1 MRLLNWLWISLCLLA
16 LRMPHASADPLP
28 KAVRSPPPTKA
39 ATKPVD
45 AGKPHAKPAAEM
57 TIAELTAKVRDST
70 VVISVMGRDG
80 ERSSL
85 GSGFAI
91 TKDGLIATNLH
102 VIGEAR
108 PIVVTTANAKRFD
121 VTEIY
126 ATDQPMDLAVVRIAA
141 NDLKPLEL
149 GDSDRIKQGQE
160 VVAIGNPLGFEH
172 SVVSGIV
179 SGLRNLD
186 GKTLIQLAMPIEQGN
201 SGGPVLDRSGRVL
214 GLVTMKSAV
223 SENLGFAVAVNAL
236 KPLLKKP
243 NPVPIGRWLTIGAL
257 DETEWKTHF
266 GAHWRQRAGRIL
278 VEGQGLGFGGRT
290 LLVSQRAIPDPTFE
304 LAVWVRLQREDGAAG
319 LAFAFHDG
327 DRHYGFYPSNGRIR
341 LTRFDGPDVYSWHVL
356 NEVQS
361 SAYKPGE
368 WNRLK
373 VRIEKEKIL
382 GYVNDVL
389 VVESNDAEFRLG
401 QAGLASFRGTHAE
414 FKGFDLGKDVP
425 SVLPSPALTAQIEKI
440 AGTLDLDAPP
450 ERQIVMPLLAAAD
463 TAVLALKK
471 EADRRERQAKQLR
484 RLASELRLAQ
494 VEKQLSDLFKP
505 TDEMKIDLLRAALV
519 ISRLDNDD
527 LDVEAYLREVD
538 RMAATIRASLPP
550 HATAEARLA
559 ALDDYLFKKLGFHGS
574 RTDFNN
580 RSNSYLN
587 EVIDDREGL
596 PITLS
601 VLYIELARRLD
612 VKIVGIGTPGH
623 FLVRVETLKAESL
636 KAKPSPDKADFIDVY
651 DGARRLSQRDV
662 EAHIVAFVQ
671 RPSTAADFQIQS
683 KRQIMQRLVQNLV
696 NNAEEAND
704 AEGMLRYTD
713 VILAIDP
720 TSLGDHWRRALLCYQ
735 TGRQAEALSEV
746 NLLLSKDPEKLQGLA
761 DPTQVRQLKS
771 LLESHP

>member
-1 MRLLNWLWISLCLLA
+1 MHLLSRLWISSCIVAIGFA
-16 LRMPHASADPLP
+16 LASAGPLP
-28 KAVRSPPPTKA
+28 KAGKQPATAKKEVPKPTS
-39 ATKPVD
+39 
-45 AGKPHAKPAAEM
+45 GEM

-70 VVISVMGRDG
+70 VVISVLGRDG

-85 GSGFAI
+85 GSGFAV

-108 PIVVTTANAKRFD
+108 PIIVTTADAKRFD
-121 VTEIY
+121 VSEIY
-126 ATDQPMDLAVVRIAA
+126 ATDQRMDLAVVRIPA
-141 NDLKPLEL
+141 NELKPLEL
-149 GDSDRIKQGQE
+149 GDSDAIKQGQE
-160 VVAIGNPLGFEH
+160 VVAIGNPRGYEH
-172 SVVSGIV
+172 SVVSGVV
-179 SGLRNLD
+179 SGLRPVD
-186 GKTLIQLAMPIEQGN
+186 GKTLIQLAMPIEPGN
-201 SGGPVLDRSGRVL
+201 SGGPVLDRTGHVL
-214 GLVTMKSAV
+214 GLVTMKSLV
-223 SENLGFAVAVNAL
+223 SENLGFAVAVNSL
-236 KPLLKKP
+236 KAILKKP
-243 NPVPIGRWLTIGAL
+243 NPVPVSRWLTIGAL

-278 VEGQGLGFGGRT
+278 VEGQGVGFGGRT
-290 LLVSQRAIPDPTFE
+290 LLASQRAIPELPYE
-304 LAVWVRLQREDGAAG
+304 LAVWVRLLHDDGAAG

-327 DRHYGFYPSNGRIR
+327 DSHYGFYPSNGRIR

-356 NEVQS
+356 KEVQTA
-361 SAYKPGE
+361 AYKPGE

-373 VRIEKEKIL
+373 VRIEKDKLL

-389 VVESNDAEFRLG
+389 VVESDDSTYRGG

-425 SVLPSPALTAQIEKI
+425 SVLPSPALTAQIDRI
-440 AGTLDLDAPP
+440 AATVDPEAPP
-450 ERQIVMPLLAAAD
+450 ERQTVLPLLANAD
-463 TAVLALKK
+463 AGVLALKK

-484 RLASELRLAQ
+484 RLAGELRLAQ
-494 VEKQLSDLFKP
+494 VEQQLAALFKP
-505 TDEMKIDLLRAALV
+505 TDEMKIDLLRAALL

-538 RMAATIRASLPP
+538 RMAAAIRASLPP
-550 HATAEARLA
+550 QANANARLA
-559 ALDDYLFKKLGFHGS
+559 ALEEYLFKKLGFHGS
-574 RTDFNN
+574 RTEFHS

-612 VKIVGIGTPGH
+612 VKVVGIGTPGH
-623 FLVRVETLKAESL
+623 FLVRTEPAG
-636 KAKPSPDKADFIDVY
+636 DKDEYIDVY
-651 DGARRLSQRDV
+651 DGARRLSQKDV
-662 EAHIVAFVQ
+662 EVQIVAFVQ
-671 RPSTAADFQIQS
+671 RPSTAEDFQVQS

-704 AEGMLRYTD
+704 PEGMLRY
-713 VILAIDP
+713 VNGLLAIDP

-746 NLLLSKDPEKLQGLA
+746 NLLLAKDPDKLHGAA

-771 LLESHP
+771 LLEAHP